1 MHSKVQ
7 NFATDFLAEYLSCSV
22 DQKWQRKAA
31 TKKNHRPWINPELR
45 RKICRKARFYKK
57 ARKSQKAVRKQCS
70 KEILKPKNDYVNE
83 KVMDDLEHGNT
94 KHFLRFIKH
103 LQFDIIS
110 IPPSDMMVNYSQI
123 QLKTQV
129 FLVLSFNL
137 FSSEKIWPVY
147 PGKAVNVIQLSP
159 HWPLLKLVSRN
170 YLTDSSPK
178 KPQALIVYPIMSS
191 RNCQM
196 SCPLYCLWQQVKSP
210 STHWGQNEINNISQA
225 TFSNVFSSMK
235 MYEFQ
240 LTFPGSL
247 FLGVQLTIS
256 QHWFR

>member
-1 MHSKVQ
+1 
-7 NFATDFLAEYLSCSV
+7 
-22 DQKWQRKAA
+22 
-31 TKKNHRPWINPELR
+31 
-45 RKICRKARFYKK
+45 
-57 ARKSQKAVRKQCS
+57 
-70 KEILKPKNDYVNE
+70 
-83 KVMDDLEHGNT
+83 
-94 KHFLRFIKH
+94 
-103 LQFDIIS
+103 
-110 IPPSDMMVNYSQI
+110 MVNYSQI
-123 QLKTQV
+123 QLKKQV

-137 FSSEKIWPVY
+137 FSPEKIWPLY

-178 KPQALIVYPIMSS
+178 KPQALTVYPIMSS

-196 SCPLYCLWQQVKSP
+196 SCPLYCLQPLTSPWQQVKSP
-210 STHWGQNEINNISQA
+210 STHWGRNEINNISQT

-240 LTFPGSL
+240 LTFHGSL